1 MTPRKE
7 SALSHG
13 LKRKMLVTLGAVA
26 SLGFGLSA
34 CGVGEPVD
42 PASVSEVDP
51 NAKVL
56 RLAHVYEASHPVEEC
71 GVATLKEELQGSG
84 IKVDSFP
91 SAQLGNEA
99 ESLEQVA
106 NGSVDIAIAGTSFL
120 GVWHKP
126 AEVLDAAYLIEDA
139 DHFVETVEGETMAG
153 VFDDLYDS
161 AGIKVLS
168 SWYYGTRHV
177 TANTEI
183 SEPEDLRGLKI
194 RTPNAPLYLTNTKA
208 MGGTATPMA
217 LDEVYLALQQGVIDA
232 QENPVPT
239 IATAKL
245 DEVQEYI
252 NLTGHMVQGV
262 HVTTGRG
269 LYEGLSEEQKTSL
282 ESAVK
287 AAAENTRQCVEEQ
300 EQTVLEEWKN
310 SDGIKVNEE
319 VNKEAFA
326 GATEDVML
334 QQPWGD
340 LYQQIKDRK

>member
-106 NGSVDIAIAGTSFL
+106 NG
-120 GVWHKP
+120 
-126 AEVLDAAYLIEDA
+126 
-139 DHFVETVEGETMAG
+139 
-153 VFDDLYDS
+153 
-161 AGIKVLS
+161 
-168 SWYYGTRHV
+168 R
-177 TANTEI
+177 
-183 SEPEDLRGLKI
+183 
-194 RTPNAPLYLTNTKA
+194 
-208 MGGTATPMA
+208 
-217 LDEVYLALQQGVIDA
+217 
-232 QENPVPT
+232 
-239 IATAKL
+239 
-245 DEVQEYI
+245 
-252 NLTGHMVQGV
+252 
-262 HVTTGRG
+262 
-269 LYEGLSEEQKTSL
+269 SEERR
-282 ESAVK
+282 V
-287 AAAENTRQCVEEQ
+287 
-300 EQTVLEEWKN
+300 
-310 SDGIKVNEE
+310 G
-319 VNKEAFA
+319 KECRSRWS
-326 GATEDVML
+326 
-334 QQPWGD
+334 P
-340 LYQQIKDRK
+340 YH